1 MYELIYFCFDG
12 GGNAYVAVTKY
23 DAKWIVDS
31 STCHTTFNKKAF
43 KKAIRY
49 LLDNCFLE
57 KTSRT

>member
-1 MYELIYFCFDG
+1 MYELIYFFFDE

-43 KKAIRY
+43 KKAI
-49 LLDNCFLE
+49 
-57 KTSRT
+57 